1 MGSGFRTELSKQKM
15 FRQSLPITLVQ
26 RDGRRHGGKWARS
39 IDRSLEKRV
48 VMTQEQWSHYSVP
61 PTENTCQ
68 GTGRGH
74 YLGVLVDL
82 GEVLLIAVDVQ
93 SDGGARTPSAAQS
106 KDDAR
111 TICEN
116 DPQALEKRTEIFS
129 SHAGGILKPG

>member
-1 MGSGFRTELSKQKM
+1 MGPL
-15 FRQSLPITLVQ
+15 
-26 RDGRRHGGKWARS
+26 
-39 IDRSLEKRV
+39 DRSLEKWV

-111 TICEN
+111 TVCEN
-116 DPQALEKRTEIFS
+116 DPQALEKRTEIFFLACWRDTEAWVIMRGPLGDLIS
-129 SHAGGILKPG
+129 SILDPSEIRSLRNSHGRAG